1 MRDVCRY
8 LAEEK
13 GITLS
18 PQQRAAVAST
28 SPAVLLL
35 AVPGSGKTTALV
47 ARTAR
52 LLLEEGADPRR
63 ILTVTFNREAARDLE
78 ARWGQL
84 FGSSG
89 LGHTAKDLQPV
100 CPGAVIR
107 DGKLLNG
114 RQTRDGLAKWVE
126 SLGV

>member
-1 MRDVCRY
+1 MIFLGFPIWWYTAPTIIKTFLESGDF
-8 LAEEK
+8 A
-13 GITLS
+13 
-18 PQQRAAVAST
+18 
-28 SPAVLLL
+28 
-35 AVPGSGKTTALV
+35 GKT
-47 ARTAR
+47 
-52 LLLEEGADPRR
+52 
-63 ILTVTFNREAARDLE
+63 IF
-78 ARWGQL
+78 L
-84 FGSSG
+84 FATSGSSG